1 MTAKIVESLW
11 LRRSWRA
18 KFSFSFAAEEGTVF
32 LRYFPFFFFYVL
44 LPYTFLG
51 WFALLLIWISL
62 PPAPL
67 LFFLPILFLK
77 HSNKNIWRTS

>member
-32 LRYFPFFFFYVL
+32 LRYLPFFFLRFASLHVFGMVCT
-44 LPYTFLG
+44 TFNMD
-51 WFALLLIWISL
+51 FPSPR
-62 PPAPL
+62 PPFIFPPNFVFETL
-67 LFFLPILFLK
+67 
-77 HSNKNIWRTS
+77 